1 MPLPVVSGR
10 FAGGEGLYGLR
21 GVQIFAAMK
30 SHDAQRLG
38 LIDQH
43 AGLAGA
49 LAVILHAPVGS
60 IADATCLA
68 NHQVGGV
75 QAVLQQ
81 LLLGQGLAVGI
92 LNHVVE
98 VEELEDFTLQMA
110 HHISEKAPL
119 AIAVIKE
126 ELRVLGEAHTMN
138 SDEFERIQ
146 GMRRAVYDSED
157 YQEGMNAFLEK
168 RKPNFVGH

>member
-1 MPLPVVSGR
+1 MFQGWRIKMIISSNLIIAASTSTFSMTPVNLGVPYNLVGIHNLTR
-10 FAGGEGLYGLR
+10 DAGFHIVKEL
-21 GVQIFAAMK
+21 IFTA
-30 SHDAQRLG
+30 SPITAQR
-38 LIDQH
+38 
-43 AGLAGA
+43 A
-49 LAVILHAPVGS
+49 
-60 IADATCLA
+60 
-68 NHQVGGV
+68 
-75 QAVLQQ
+75 
-81 LLLGQGLAVGI
+81 LAVGI

-98 VEELEDFTLQMA
+98 VEDFTLQMA

>member
-1 MPLPVVSGR
+1 MVEEL
-10 FAGGEGLYGLR
+10 
-21 GVQIFAAMK
+21 IFTA
-30 SHDAQRLG
+30 SPITAQR
-38 LIDQH
+38 
-43 AGLAGA
+43 A
-49 LAVILHAPVGS
+49 LAVASSTMLWKWK
-60 IADATCLA
+60 
-68 NHQVGGV
+68 NWK
-75 QAVLQQ
+75 
-81 LLLGQGLAVGI
+81 
-92 LNHVVE
+92 
-98 VEELEDFTLQMA
+98 DFTLQMA

-146 GMRRAVYDSED
+146 AMRRAVYDSED

>member
-1 MPLPVVSGR
+1 M
-10 FAGGEGLYGLR
+10 
-21 GVQIFAAMK
+21 
-30 SHDAQRLG
+30 
-38 LIDQH
+38 
-43 AGLAGA
+43 
-49 LAVILHAPVGS
+49 
-60 IADATCLA
+60 
-68 NHQVGGV
+68 
-75 QAVLQQ
+75 
-81 LLLGQGLAVGI
+81 
-92 LNHVVE
+92 E

-157 YQEGMNAFLEK
+157 YREGMNAFLENVNLISLVINPCERRVK
-168 RKPNFVGH
+168 WKLSGQG